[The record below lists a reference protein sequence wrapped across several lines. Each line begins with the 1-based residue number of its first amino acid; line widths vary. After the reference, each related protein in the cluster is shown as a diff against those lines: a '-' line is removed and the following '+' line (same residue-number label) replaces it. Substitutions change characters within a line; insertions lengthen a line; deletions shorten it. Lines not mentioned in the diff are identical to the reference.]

1 MKAAAEAYE
10 LRTVPTILLG
20 QEVGNMYTAS
30 LYGGLASLMAK
41 YVRTHSLL
49 YWILTIEAVC
59 MASQSITE

>member
-20 QEVGNMYTAS
+20 QQVGNMYTAS

-41 YVRTHSLL
+41 
-49 YWILTIEAVC
+49 
-59 MASQSITE
+59 